1 MALDVTARL
10 DIDRPR
16 DLVAGYATDPNNDPI
31 WIGGVS
37 EVEMLSEAPLRQGS
51 TVRRVAGFLGKRFE
65 YVLEVAEFVPN
76 AKILM
81 RSVKS
86 PFPMVV
92 TYEFSDSAGG
102 GTIVQLRTEGD
113 PGVIYRVAG
122 PVMSS
127 AVRRALNSDLKRLK
141 KIAEAMPQ
149 HERAS

>member
-1 MALDVTARL
+1 MALDVTVRL
-10 DIDRPR
+10 EIDRAR
-16 DLVAGYATDPNNDPI
+16 DEVAAYATDPNNDPI

-37 EVEMLSEAPLRQGS
+37 EVEMLSDPPLRQGS
-51 TVRRVAGFLGKRFE
+51 RVRRVAGFLGKRFE
-65 YVLEVAEFVPN
+65 YVLEVAELVPN

-92 TYEFSDSAGG
+92 TYEFSDSASG
-102 GTIVQLRTEGD
+102 GTIAQLRTEGD

-127 AVRRALNSDLKRLK
+127 AVKRALNGDLKRLK
-141 KIAEAMPQ
+141 KIAEALPQ
-149 HERAS
+149 REPAS